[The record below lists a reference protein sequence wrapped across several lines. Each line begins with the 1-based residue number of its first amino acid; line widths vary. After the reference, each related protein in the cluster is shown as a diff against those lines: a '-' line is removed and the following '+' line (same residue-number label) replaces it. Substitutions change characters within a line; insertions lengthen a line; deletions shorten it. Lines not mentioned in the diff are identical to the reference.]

1 MNMSLVKGFEINKGS
16 MKKLLLYPP
25 ISQVY
30 SSTALSKQEV
40 IATWIVKELGIFEG
54 TNYGYVGN
62 VGIKAYIP
70 KDQKPY
76 VRGSKD
82 LDVALE
88 EIEKVSKKY
97 EIIKKRPINK
107 IICTHQ
113 GLKINY
119 SPFFLFIMSIPPFQ
133 IDSINYETIDIFTP
147 EVGIGPIPLEKEDFR
162 KIRYKGYL
170 PILPLEVLI
179 SSHINPAASTF
190 ERLRRALFAAAYNS
204 CEMDYIWQKLEKSI
218 EIMKKLGKDYQYRK
232 ELRKICIKCYRVER
246 KVIELISRKKS
257 GKENVE
263 NVREICELLK
273 KKLYERF

>member
-1 MNMSLVKGFEINKGS
+1 MSLVKGFEIKKRS

-70 KDQKPY
+70 ENLRPY
-76 VRGSKD
+76 VNLSKD

-88 EIEKVSKKY
+88 EIRKISKKY
-97 EIIKKRPINK
+97 EIIKEQLIDK
-107 IICTHQ
+107 IQYTPQ
-113 GLKINY
+113 GLKISY
-119 SPFFLFIMSIPPFQ
+119 SPFYFFKLLIFPPFQ
-133 IDSINYETIDIFTP
+133 IDSIEYGTIDIFTP
-147 EVGIGPIPLEKEDFR
+147 EVGIGPIPLEREDFR

-179 SSHINPAASTF
+179 SSHINPAAFTY
-190 ERLRRALFAAAYNS
+190 ERSRRALFAAAYNP

-218 EIMKKLGKDYQYRK
+218 EIMKRLEKDHQYRK
-232 ELRKICIKCYRVER
+232 ELRKTCIECYKVERRVE
-246 KVIELISRKKS
+246 KLISRKKT
-257 GKENVE
+257 GIENIE
-263 NVREICELLK
+263 NAREICELLK
-273 KKLYERF
+273 KLYERF